1 MAELKTKPTAENVD
15 EFVEAIPHAQ
25 KRADSKVLLAMMR
38 EATQLEPQMWG
49 TMIGFGRYHY
59 EYASGH
65 KGETFAMGFAPRKQ
79 ALTLYLAGSN
89 EELLAKLGKHKT
101 GVACLYI
108 NKLADVDMAVLRQL
122 IDHSARSVSMSKE
135 Q

>member
-1 MAELKTKPTAENVD
+1 MAELKTKPTEENVD

-49 TMIGFGRYHY
+49 NMVGFGRYTY
-59 EYASGH
+59 QYASGH
-65 KGETFAMGFAPRKQ
+65 KGEWFGMGFAPRKQ
-79 ALTLYLAGSN
+79 ALTLYLMGGQQDY

-101 GVACLYI
+101 GVGCLYI
-108 NKLADVDMAVLRQL
+108 NKLADVDTAVLRQL
-122 IDHSARSVSMSKE
+122 IAQSAAALS
-135 Q
+135 QP